1 MLNLAAD
8 DNRFLSRGQRVR
20 RLDLLLHQLRKQ
32 KEDYSRKP
40 KWVLHTGDLERL
52 RNEARYCF
60 IDAGL
65 LAQDALQELNTM
77 DFTKF
82 RVLGEASHQVHYDW
96 IDSSSCKIL
105 DADSE
110 KRCIKNLDRVI
121 ELIQRVRELEETSSE
136 IRPIVAASAAPAEAV
151 DKPPATIRDLAAL
164 VKLKSVS
171 QSQAAEAFGISSRAI
186 RDLARNNKLAKT
198 ARGRIACDQ
207 KFVEQFNLRHSPL
220 KK

>member
-1 MLNLAAD
+1 MLNLATG
-8 DNRFLSRGQRVR
+8 DNRSDSRERRVR
-20 RLDLLLHQLRKQ
+20 RLDMLLQRLRKE
-32 KEDYSRKP
+32 KENYSCKP
-40 KWVLHTGDLERL
+40 KWVLHTSELERL

-65 LAQDALQELNTM
+65 PAQDALQELNTM

-82 RVLGEASHQVHYDW
+82 RVLDEASHQVHYDW
-96 IDSSSCKIL
+96 IDPSSCKVL

-110 KRCIKNLDRVI
+110 KQCIKNLDRVI
-121 ELIQRVRELEETSSE
+121 ELIQRVREMEETGSE
-136 IRPIVAASAAPAEAV
+136 IRPIVAASAAPAIAV
-151 DKPPATIRDLAAL
+151 EKPPATIRDLAAL
-164 VKLKSVS
+164 AKLKSVS

-186 RDLARNNKLAKT
+186 RDLVRNNKLAKT

-207 KFVEQFNLRHSPL
+207 KFVEQFNARHSPL